1 MKPRSA
7 SLKQLTEGKERL
19 AKRAKQKDHKL
30 TFSQTHTKITTTH
43 EKDQHLPEKN
53 LQLKT

>member
-1 MKPRSA
+1 MKPRSV